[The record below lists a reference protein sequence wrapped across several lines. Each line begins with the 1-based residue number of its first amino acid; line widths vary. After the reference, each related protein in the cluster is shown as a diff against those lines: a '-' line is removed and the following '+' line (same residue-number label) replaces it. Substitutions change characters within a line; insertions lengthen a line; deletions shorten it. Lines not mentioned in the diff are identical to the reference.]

1 MEVQVSVLEA
11 AWSASSVL
19 EVSSS
24 TSSSVLEVEVSVL
37 EVVMQS
43 VQVVHLGGGQ
53 LVHKMAY
60 LPIIPAKQC
69 NPERG
74 RS

>member
-43 VQVVHLGGGQ
+43 VQVVHLGGGPARSQ
-53 LVHKMAY
+53 NG
-60 LPIIPAKQC
+60 IPTN
-69 NPERG
+69 NPSETMQPRTWT
-74 RS
+74 